1 MKSAQLKILIVDDDE
16 RVLIDLE
23 HALEGEGYTTATAWS
38 GEEALRLSG
47 TGNFHLFLIDDHL
60 NDVSSSL
67 LAEQLQQMQ
76 PSVPLLFM
84 RARADDKAVTQTS
97 HPAVCKWEHDNL
109 KATVRGFLA
118 A

>member
-1 MKSAQLKILIVDDDE
+1 MKAARWNILIVDDDE
-16 RVLIDLE
+16 RVLMDLE

-47 TGNFHLFLIDDHL
+47 TGEFHLFLVDDNL
-60 NDVSSSL
+60 SDVSSSL
-67 LAEQLQQMQ
+67 LAKKLQQLQ
-76 PSVPLLFM
+76 PAVPLLFM
-84 RARADDKAVTQTS
+84 SVQADDTQAS

-109 KATVRGFLA
+109 KAKVRNLLA